1 MSVLTFVEVAD
12 GRAGALDDVAER
24 GSFEP
29 TLGERLCGGL
39 LERVSDFGLWTLGHK
54 ENF

>member
-1 MSVLTFVEVAD
+1 MD
-12 GRAGALDDVAER
+12 RAGALDDVAER

-29 TLGERLCGGL
+29 TSANASCGGL